1 VKIENLIA
9 LFKEDKPRISSN
21 IIHVWAVF
29 WANFKIFLSYKTW
42 VITETIS
49 TVASIAMY
57 SFMGLQV
64 DARRIIL
71 AGYGEVSWLSFALI
85 GVATA
90 NYLWMCISR
99 LSHSLQHEIRE
110 GTLEQIIASLIDMKS
125 YIIGQSLR
133 GFIVSGYFMLG
144 VMIIGVAVLNVPLV
158 INLST
163 VFSFIIIILLMVLSY
178 AGISIMASGLVLVY
192 KKGDPLTF
200 LFASVT
206 EFLGGVLFPLKYL
219 ESYPALWT
227 MAWLMPYTYALDAS
241 RRILLNGATLFSSEV
256 LKNVAIL
263 IIYAIVFIPIG
274 LKVFRWGINRIRYE
288 GTVATY

>member
-241 RRILLNGATLFSSEV
+241 RRILLNGATLFSSEI